1 MTNAEL
7 KLKKEA
13 KGFKITSN
21 IGYKN
26 GEQTI
31 ISYTLISPIGITPDL
46 ESSDN
51 FIKQM
56 YLYVNT
62 LDYFQN
68 ATDA

>member
-31 ISYTLISPIGITPDL
+31 ISYTLISPIGIKL
-46 ESSDN
+46 KIEKSLS
-51 FIKQM
+51 K
-56 YLYVNT
+56 L
-62 LDYFQN
+62 LK
-68 ATDA
+68 